1 MLKALAKQ
9 PAQRYATIAEFAD
22 DLRRH
27 LHGQTVHARPSVVGY
42 RARKFV
48 VRNRVAVGAAAAIGV
63 ALVGGT
69 VVSLWQAQIARQE
82 AARAEA
88 VKQFVLSLFDSANT
102 DNGAKPDTT
111 ALQLLEQAR
120 ERLDAAAITDPAI
133 RIELLTT
140 IGWALQGFN
149 EFRKAEPLL
158 ADAAHLAAALPEDRN
173 SNPAWAIATYGL
185 ALARRGALAEAAQQL
200 DAAEERMRRIGD
212 LAGVAFVLRGKG
224 ELHAREGDYET
235 AIDLMR
241 RSARAA
247 ENLPA
252 RNAREELLIS
262 AVYLADVTRQAQF
275 PGELELARRALSLA
289 QEIHGSDITPTVL
302 EAKRNYALALADEG
316 SPAKALS
323 QLAQVHRLQADK
335 LGPGHTQIA
344 RTLRHLAEVSLML
357 GDPASAIVKTRES
370 VRICEIRSGGVPTPQ
385 LARAKL
391 GAGDVYANARR
402 YDAALLEWRDANAL
416 YSALYGA
423 DNELARLARSGMA
436 LALTM
441 QGQLE
446 TADSMFAALQ
456 GKAFSNERGGIF
468 KRRLARLRSAQGRH
482 DEALAL
488 LRDSLG
494 SAAASSQWPRA
505 LTLADLGNALVLSG
519 KFEEALS
526 VLQQARTVLLRTQTS
541 GSPDLAGIAIDI
553 GRAQLALGHAGEAV
567 AATQEAATY
576 WSQFAPDHRHAGI
589 ALLWQVR
596 ALIAAGDANTAS
608 QILPQ
613 ARDILSIAGSPGDRT
628 LLEQTH
634 DDLRAMHSAANTG

>member
-1 MLKALAKQ
+1 M
-9 PAQRYATIAEFAD
+9 
-22 DLRRH
+22 
-27 LHGQTVHARPSVVGY
+27 
-42 RARKFV
+42 
-48 VRNRVAVGAAAAIGV
+48 
-63 ALVGGT
+63 
-69 VVSLWQAQIARQE
+69 
-82 AARAEA
+82 
-88 VKQFVLSLFDSANT
+88 
-102 DNGAKPDTT
+102 
-111 ALQLLEQAR
+111 
-120 ERLDAAAITDPAI
+120 
-133 RIELLTT
+133 
-140 IGWALQGFN
+140 
-149 EFRKAEPLL
+149 
-158 ADAAHLAAALPEDRN
+158 
-173 SNPAWAIATYGL
+173 
-185 ALARRGALAEAAQQL
+185 
-200 DAAEERMRRIGD
+200 
-212 LAGVAFVLRGKG
+212 
-224 ELHAREGDYET
+224 
-235 AIDLMR
+235 
-241 RSARAA
+241 
-247 ENLPA
+247 
-252 RNAREELLIS
+252 
-262 AVYLADVTRQAQF
+262 
-275 PGELELARRALSLA
+275 
-289 QEIHGSDITPTVL
+289 
-302 EAKRNYALALADEG
+302 
-316 SPAKALS
+316 
-323 QLAQVHRLQADK
+323 
-335 LGPGHTQIA
+335 
-344 RTLRHLAEVSLML
+344 
-357 GDPASAIVKTRES
+357 KTRES

-402 YDAALLEWRDANAL
+402 YDAALLEWRDADAL

-423 DNELARLARSGMA
+423 DNELARLARSGVA

-446 TADSMFAALQ
+446 TADSMFAGLQ

-468 KRRLARLRSAQGRH
+468 KRRLARLRSEQGRH